1 MFMKLSD
8 RLVKDAILIDS
19 EPKSKKELIE
29 ELVDLLVTSNNLSDR
44 DKILDAV
51 YSRED
56 KMSTGIG
63 CGLAVPHAKV
73 EYVDKLHLGA
83 ITCKAGVDF
92 EALDKEPVYIIF
104 LILSP
109 ENTVGPHIRAL
120 SSVSRL
126 MADSNVR
133 GQLIDAKDAGD
144 FMDILVEAESKY
156 D

>member
-1 MFMKLSD
+1 MKLSD
-8 RLVKDAILIDS
+8 RLNSDAVLVNFPQDS
-19 EPKSKKELIE
+19 KENLIE
-29 ELVDLLVTSNNLSDR
+29 ELVDLLVTSHNLQDR
-44 DKILDAV
+44 DKILEAV
-51 YSRED
+51 LSREE

-73 EYVDKLHLGA
+73 EFVEKLYMAA
-83 ITCKAGVDF
+83 ICCPKGVDF
-92 EALDKEPVYIIF
+92 DALDKEPVYLMF

-126 MADSNVR
+126 MADSAVR
-133 GQLIDAKDAGD
+133 TQLVDASTSVE
-144 FMDILVEAESKY
+144 FMEVLVEAESKY

>member
-1 MFMKLSD
+1 MKLSD
-8 RLVKDAILIDS
+8 RLVKDAVLINT
-19 EPKSKKELIE
+19 PSKDKTMLIE
-29 ELVDLLVTSNNLSDR
+29 ELVDLVVNSYDLKNR
-44 DKILDAV
+44 DEILEAV
-51 YSRED
+51 LSREA

-73 EYVDKLHLGA
+73 EYVDKLYLGA
-83 ITCKAGVDF
+83 ITCAEGVDF
-92 EALDKEPVYIIF
+92 EALDKEPVYLIF

-126 MADSNVR
+126 MADAEIR
-133 GQLIDAKDAGD
+133 KQLVDAESAEE
-144 FMDILVEAESKY
+144 FMECLVEAESKY

>member
-1 MFMKLSD
+1 MKLSD
-8 RLVKDAILIDS
+8 RLVKDAILIGS
-19 EPKSKKELIE
+19 EPKGKMELIE
-29 ELVDLLVTSNNLSDR
+29 ELVDLLVNSYNLSHR
-44 DKILDAV
+44 DKILEAV
-51 YSRED
+51 YSREK

-73 EYVDKLHLGA
+73 EYVDKLYLGA
-83 ITCKAGVDF
+83 ITCPSGIDF
-92 EALDKEPVYIIF
+92 DALDKEPVYIIF

-126 MADSNVR
+126 MADSSVR
-133 GQLIDAKDAGD
+133 SQLIDAKDSGE
-144 FMDILVEAESKY
+144 FLDILIEAESKY